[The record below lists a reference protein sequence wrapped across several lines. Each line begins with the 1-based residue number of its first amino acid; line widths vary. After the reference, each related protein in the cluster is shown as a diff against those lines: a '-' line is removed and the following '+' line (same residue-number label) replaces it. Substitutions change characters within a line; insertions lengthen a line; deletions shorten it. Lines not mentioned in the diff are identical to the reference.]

1 MPERQD
7 WNKTAH
13 RPIFLPLCECIF
25 SLLELLGSARSLVS
39 FLWGCRDQG
48 LWFLTS
54 SCSFFPTPT
63 GLYSPPPPP
72 PRLPACWKISYN
84 WFIWDLHWLFVPLGK
99 TWSRETGRS
108 HLTMSAE
115 VLLTSGSRLKSFPYC
130 FPHLPSENSSPDSSS
145 PPEEAL
151 LVQVSRA

>member
-1 MPERQD
+1 MPERHD

-13 RPIFLPLCECIF
+13 RPIFLPLCECTF

-39 FLWGCRDQG
+39 SGAAETKVSG
-48 LWFLTS
+48 S
-54 SCSFFPTPT
+54 SPAPVPS
-63 GLYSPPPPP
+63 SPLPQDYTLPPSPP

-99 TWSRETGRS
+99 TWSRETERS

-145 PPEEAL
+145 PPAEAL

>member
-1 MPERQD
+1 MPERHD

-39 FLWGCRDQG
+39 SGAAETNVSG
-48 LWFLTS
+48 S
-54 SCSFFPTPT
+54 SPAPAPS
-63 GLYSPPPPP
+63 SPLPQDYNLPPHPSH
-72 PRLPACWKISYN
+72 PRMPACWKISHN
-84 WFIWDLHWLFVPLGK
+84 WFIWDLHWLFVPLGQ
-99 TWSRETGRS
+99 TWSRETEGS

-130 FPHLPSENSSPDSSS
+130 FPHLPSENSSPVSSS

>member
-1 MPERQD
+1 MTGTKQP
-7 WNKTAH
+7 TG
-13 RPIFLPLCECIF
+13 PYF
-25 SLLELLGSARSLVS
+25 SLFVNASFPFWSCQGLPGLWFPLGLQRPRSLVPHQLL
-39 FLWGCRDQG
+39 FLLPHSHRII
-48 LWFLTS
+48 
-54 SCSFFPTPT
+54 P
-63 GLYSPPPPP
+63 SPLPPP

-99 TWSRETGRS
+99 TWSRETERS

-130 FPHLPSENSSPDSSS
+130 FPHLPSKNSSPVSSS